1 MWVRTSFFNTG
12 SSQLSSS
19 QLAHYG
25 AYTSLSLSSLLIDD
39 PLPLYHLQ
47 YVATTINGDHIAVA
61 GRAGFAVYL
70 QRRRRWK
77 LFGSEMQ
84 EQGMVCRGGLDW
96 YKSVVVFPCRV
107 QDRTDE
113 VSVFVLTI

>member
-25 AYTSLSLSSLLIDD
+25 VLSFSLSSLLID

-113 VSVFVLTI
+113 VSVCRVLTI